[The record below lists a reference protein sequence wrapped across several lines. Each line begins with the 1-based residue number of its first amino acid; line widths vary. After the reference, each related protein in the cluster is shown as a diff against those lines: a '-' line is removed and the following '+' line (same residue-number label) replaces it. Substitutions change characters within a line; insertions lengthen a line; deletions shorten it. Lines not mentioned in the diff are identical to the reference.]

1 MAMAETATGG
11 LAVDTASLSPLH
23 WVAFGL
29 AAITGVLH
37 IWLGA
42 QFVSSPMGI
51 SFLLAGVGFFAGAA
65 LVAVDYR
72 RRLIYAIGVP
82 FTAVQIVAW
91 YLVNAPDFSPIGYLD
106 KAVQVAFIAVL
117 VVLYRREG

>member
-1 MAMAETATGG
+1 MTETASGG
-11 LAVDTASLSPLH
+11 LAIDTASLSPLH

-37 IWLGA
+37 LWLGV
-42 QFVSSPMGI
+42 QFVTSPVGI
-51 SFLLAGVGFFAGAA
+51 SFLLAGIGFFVGAA

-72 RRLIYAIGVP
+72 RRLVYAVGIP

-91 YLVNAPDFSPIGYLD
+91 YLVNAPDFSPLGYLD
-106 KAVQVAFIAVL
+106 KAVQVVFVVVL

>member
-1 MAMAETATGG
+1 MAETATGG
-11 LAVDTASLSPLH
+11 RTIDTASLSPLH

-37 IWLGA
+37 VWLGV
-42 QFVSSPMGI
+42 QFISSPLGI
-51 SFLLAGVGFFAGAA
+51 SFLLAGVGFFGGAA

-72 RRLIYAIGVP
+72 RRLVYAIGVP

-91 YLVNAPDFSPIGYLD
+91 YLVNVPEFSPVGYLD
-106 KAVQVAFIAVL
+106 KAVQAVFIVVL